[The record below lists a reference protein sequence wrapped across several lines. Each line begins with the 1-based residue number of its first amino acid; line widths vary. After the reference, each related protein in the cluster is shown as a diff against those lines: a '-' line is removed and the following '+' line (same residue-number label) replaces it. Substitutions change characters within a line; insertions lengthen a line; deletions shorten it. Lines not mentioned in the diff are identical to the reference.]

1 VRRFFVTVA
10 AAAVGVTVVPLASA
24 QAAAPTVAYKGANS
38 AIVQDDFNGDGYRD
52 LAVGA
57 PSAAY
62 GSVESAGAVVVLYGS
77 ASGTSGSRRTVVTQA
92 SEGVP
97 GAPEVWDQFGAATAS
112 ADLDGDGYA
121 DLIVG
126 TPSEGVGDTA
136 GRGTVNVIWG
146 GPDGLSGGATLSAPS
161 GYGAGQPSCGFGGS
175 LAVGDVN
182 GDGAPDIAVG
192 SRCAGVV
199 YTGPFTRTGQ
209 AAAVRLATA
218 TGESNGV
225 VIGDVDGDGKAEL
238 FWLIGHM
245 SGDIRG
251 PVYTDDGT
259 GSRFGISRLPLVHGL
274 IGQIG
279 DVNGDGYGDLVTGS
293 YDDTATDPSAAHV
306 GGEIEVLYGG
316 PDGITSAQSPQV
328 LSQDTADVPGA
339 GERGDGFGWALSIG
353 DADGDGTAD
362 VLVGAPGEAIGTAAD
377 AGMVTLLRG
386 SAAGL
391 TGTGSVAWE
400 QNTADVPG
408 AAEQGDAFGAAV
420 HLADLTGDGR
430 AEVVVG
436 IPGEDTAGCIWT
448 ARGGAAGPSA
458 VGSTTVSGPTA
469 GVTSLDAA
477 QPGLGA
483 SFTSPHT
490 AE

>member
-1 VRRFFVTVA
+1 MGVA
-10 AAAVGVTVVPLASA
+10 AAAVVAAGAVAGPAVPAG
-24 QAAAPTVAYKGANS
+24 AATPTVAYKGANT
-38 AIVQDDFNGDGYRD
+38 AAVQDDFNGDGYRD

-57 PSAAY
+57 PSAAD

-97 GAPEVWDQFGAATAS
+97 GEPEAWDGFGAATAS

-126 TPSEGVGDTA
+126 TPDEGVGDA
-136 GRGTVNVIWG
+136 VGRGTVNVIWG
-146 GPDGLSGGATLSAPS
+146 GPNGLSGGGTLSAPS
-161 GYGAGQPSCGFGGS
+161 GYGAGRTSCRFGES
-175 LAVGDVN
+175 LAVGDLN
-182 GDGAPDIAVG
+182 GDGAPDVAVG
-192 SRCAGVV
+192 SQCEGVV
-199 YTGPFTRTGQ
+199 YTGPFTRTGRS
-209 AAAVRLATA
+209 AAVRDGIS
-218 TGESNGV
+218 GESRGA
-225 VIGDVDGDGKAEL
+225 VIGDVDGDGTSEL
-238 FWLIGHM
+238 FWLPGLED
-245 SGDIRG
+245 GNGRG

-259 GSRFGISRLPLVHGL
+259 GTLSGVTRLPLAHGL
-274 IGQIG
+274 TGQIG

-293 YDDTATDPSAAHV
+293 YDDDAGDPSAAHV

-316 PDGITSAQSPQV
+316 PDGISSSRTPQV

-339 GERGDGFGWALSIG
+339 GERGDGFGYALSVG
-353 DADGDGTAD
+353 DTDGDGFAD
-362 VLVGAPGEAIGTAAD
+362 VLVGAPDEAIGTVAE

-391 TGTGSVAWE
+391 TGTGSAAWE

-408 AAEQGDAFGAAV
+408 VAEEGDTFGAAV

-436 IPGEDTAGCIWT
+436 VPGEDTAGCVWT
-448 ARGGAAGPSA
+448 ARGAAAGPSA
-458 VGSTTVSGPTA
+458 VGSTTISGPTA
-469 GVTSLDAA
+469 GVTSLDAS
-477 QPGLGA
+477 QPGFGS
-483 SFTSPHT
+483 SFTSPHFGG
-490 AE
+490 